1 MEAMDYN
8 YFASAQQPYQYMG
21 YGDAGLLSSTG
32 EVIGATPVG
41 YQNMQKA
48 QNSLT
53 PIRAEYGGSRY
64 RFILTQ
70 QLRLQL

>member
-32 EVIGATPVG
+32 EVIGATPVSNE
-41 YQNMQKA
+41 NMNKSTA
-48 QNSLT
+48 DL
-53 PIRAEYGGSRY
+53 ILRCAEYGRS
-64 RFILTQ
+64 
-70 QLRLQL
+70 